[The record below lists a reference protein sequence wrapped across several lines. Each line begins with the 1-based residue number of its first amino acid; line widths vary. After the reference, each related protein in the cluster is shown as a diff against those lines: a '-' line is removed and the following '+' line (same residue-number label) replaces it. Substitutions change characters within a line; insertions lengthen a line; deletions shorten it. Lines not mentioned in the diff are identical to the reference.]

1 MEPTFTLPHVPALV
15 SQLPSLETRSR
26 SQFLEHCTG
35 MQRQNIKDIIMPNL
49 ERFLNIKSSME
60 EALKYQREFASLFK
74 REGAVLEERAMQ
86 LELELPSHV
95 EVLKNELASL
105 KNSLAQRQQQ
115 PSEQQPSAIS
125 WGEFSDDH
133 SYLCPDDLFGNNKS
147 LSPLRLLDETEET
160 KLSFSPPPSSPLS
173 DIYVLPP
180 IVSQQDEGH
189 IYSLHVL
196 PRTISEEYPF
206 SPVASVLLGPPNIEE
221 LNVADYLADTPPRNE
236 VPARKR
242 KFDGL
247 V

>member
-35 MQRQNIKDIIMPNL
+35 MQRQNIKDIIIPNL

-160 KLSFSPPPSSPLS
+160 KLSFSPPRALLS
-173 DIYVLPP
+173 LTFMFFRQSYPNRMRGIFIRSMFCLE
-180 IVSQQDEGH
+180 Q
-189 IYSLHVL
+189 SLRNIPFL
-196 PRTISEEYPF
+196 QWPRSCLDRRI
-206 SPVASVLLGPPNIEE
+206 
-221 LNVADYLADTPPRNE
+221 
-236 VPARKR
+236 
-242 KFDGL
+242 
-247 V
+247 